1 MKTINYARFKL
12 GEKATRNV
20 KNRDESG
27 GFQLSQKNL

>member
-12 GEKATRNV
+12 EEKATRNF